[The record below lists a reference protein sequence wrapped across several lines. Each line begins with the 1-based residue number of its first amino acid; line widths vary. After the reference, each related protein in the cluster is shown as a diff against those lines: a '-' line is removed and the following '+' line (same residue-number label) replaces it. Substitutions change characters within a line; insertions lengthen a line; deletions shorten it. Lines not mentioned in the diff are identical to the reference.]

1 MSRIVAL
8 TAVGLDQPGIVA
20 GVAKVFYDLGCNLE
34 ESSMNILRK
43 DFAMIM
49 LIAVP
54 KNISIKNLSEKIQ
67 PVMDNFSLSL
77 NLRELSKEEM
87 QTPAPDTTPNYVL
100 SIYGTDKPGIVFE
113 VSKYLASEKI
123 NITDLQT
130 QITHNKQQPLYAII
144 LEIDVPEQTEESLLN
159 DRLKD
164 LCANLK
170 VDFSL
175 EPIYHCEN
183 M

>member
-1 MSRIVAL
+1 MNRIVAL

-20 GVAKVFYDLGCNLE
+20 GVTEVFFNLGCNLE
-34 ESSMNILRK
+34 ECSMNILRK

-49 LIAVP
+49 LITVP
-54 KNISIKNLSEKIQ
+54 EDIPIKTLIDNLH

-77 NLRELSKEEM
+77 NVRELSKKEM
-87 QTPAPDTTPNYVL
+87 GIPVDDTSNYIL
-100 SIYGTDKPGIVFE
+100 SVYGTDKPGIVFE
-113 VSKYLASEKI
+113 VSQFLASKKI

-130 QITHNKQQPLYAII
+130 QVTHNNTKPLYSLI
-144 LEIDVPEQTEESLLN
+144 LELEVPEEIEESLLKN
-159 DRLKD
+159 
-164 LCANLK
+164 NLK
-170 VDFSL
+170 KLSAKLNVDFSL